1 LYAGAHTD
9 TGLAAREFDRHE
21 QHRTDD
27 DWIAA
32 SREPDRFQAAR

>member
-1 LYAGAHTD
+1 LYAGAHTE